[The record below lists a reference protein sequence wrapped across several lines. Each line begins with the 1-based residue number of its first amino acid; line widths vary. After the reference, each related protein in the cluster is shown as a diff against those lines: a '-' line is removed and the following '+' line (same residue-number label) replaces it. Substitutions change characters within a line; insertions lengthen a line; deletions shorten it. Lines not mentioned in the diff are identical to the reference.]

1 MDLKPEIWISSIS
14 HLEDVGAIVKDVPL
28 RTKLF
33 GFYDMPDNFP
43 FMKLNRIRKS
53 PLVYFSK
60 GEINFEHDKLRYNAI
75 KRGSYL
81 LNSFHNLNEDLSFI
95 INRSNIKSIEWYPYG
110 IASVRKIRENWI
122 RITCNEDILGGDF
135 LICANGISN
144 NRILFEM
151 LKQFK
156 EGQAVSE
163 SLIDFSGS
171 IMPFLGYIGIVLF
184 FATLIIFIAYDNLIG
199 DMGDRMALIIIFI
212 LFGISPILFITSQI
226 WCSTKIS
233 ENFKIYYHWKLL
245 GKIFKWTLIL
255 FILICVIRIFY
266 HF

>member
-1 MDLKPEIWISSIS
+1 MDLKPEIWISSTS
-14 HLEDVGAIVKDVPL
+14 HLEAVSAMAKDIPL
-28 RTKLF
+28 RKKLF

-43 FMKLNRIRKS
+43 FIKLYRTLKS

-60 GEINFEHDKLRYNAI
+60 GEISFEHGTFHYNAL
-75 KRGSYL
+75 KGGNYL
-81 LNSFHNLNEDLSFI
+81 LNSFHNLNEDLFFI
-95 INRSNIKSIEWYPYG
+95 INRSNIKSIEWYPYEMG
-110 IASVRKIRENWI
+110 SVRKIRENWI

-151 LKQFK
+151 LNQFK
-156 EGQAVSE
+156 EGHAILE

-171 IMPFLGYIGIVLF
+171 IMPLLGYIAIVLF
-184 FATLIIFIAYDNLIG
+184 FATLIIFVVYENLIG
-199 DMGDRMALIIIFI
+199 HMGDTMALIIIFI

-245 GKIFKWTLIL
+245 GQIFKWTFII
-255 FILICVIRIFY
+255 FILICVIRVFY
-266 HF
+266 H